1 MLPSEAG
8 AFPEPHCCSG
18 AWGSLPDTPGC
29 WGAASPHPSRPTS
42 HCQDLPS
49 SPRQPRGH
57 QPTPT
62 AGGSPHPR
70 AVRPG
75 VSGYQLTGAPWQ
87 DRAAR
92 PPPAPR
98 HPWVHAEHQ
107 DEPSAGRSLLRAGS
121 PCSRSPFPA
130 GVFPWP
136 GNRLAQPAASPG
148 TITRLRCS
156 RPSLPQGF
164 LPGVWL
170 ALPTETRCLGTAS
183 VLGPLQ
189 LGCWAPTPA
198 GQGAQTRGSPPLSS
212 PRSPGR
218 ALLPSP
224 LCFKLRSLARACQ
237 DGLSLSPRP
246 EVRERWGHWG
256 LPWGA
261 GGEWENAGGKGEPRL
276 QAVLHRPASTS
287 LCSRYSWLDLISTWT
302 INWYC
307 LAAPPPPP
315 LQREQIRD
323 HKSQNSTQLRR
334 SQPPVLAHK
343 HLPVASRAGSRY
355 RPGAAPSVQ
364 RGLGVQRL
372 PSAPLWLITQ

>member
-1 MLPSEAG
+1 MPSEAG

-29 WGAASPHPSRPTS
+29 WGAASPHPSSPTS

-57 QPTPT
+57 QPTPA
-62 AGGSPHPR
+62 AGGSPHPC

-92 PPPAPR
+92 PPPAPQ

-107 DEPSAGRSLLRAGS
+107 DEPSAGRSLLRAGLL
-121 PCSRSPFPA
+121 CSRSPFPA

-148 TITRLRCS
+148 TITRPRCS

-170 ALPTETRCLGTAS
+170 ALPTETSCADTAL
-183 VLGPLQ
+183 VLGSLQ

-218 ALLPSP
+218 VLLPSP
-224 LCFKLRSLARACQ
+224 LCFNLRSLARARGALRHARTGCPCPH
-237 DGLSLSPRP
+237 GPR
-246 EVRERWGHWG
+246 R
-256 LPWGA
+256 
-261 GGEWENAGGKGEPRL
+261 GKGGDIGVCPGELAENGRTLEERESPGCRL
-276 QAVLHRPASTS
+276 SSIAQPALLFALVTPG
-287 LCSRYSWLDLISTWT
+287 LI
-302 INWYC
+302 
-307 LAAPPPPP
+307 
-315 LQREQIRD
+315 
-323 HKSQNSTQLRR
+323 
-334 SQPPVLAHK
+334 
-343 HLPVASRAGSRY
+343 
-355 RPGAAPSVQ
+355 
-364 RGLGVQRL
+364 
-372 PSAPLWLITQ
+372 